1 MRETRWNWLLKL
13 LCMKPFGVIDCDSAS
28 HPCTGI
34 LSVSLIHSLHLSV
47 CVHVRHPVY
56 LSSKLCLSARLSA
69 SLSQSVRPSL
79 RLSRCLS
86 LSLSLPVALSLSL
99 GPAACPSLSLSSSV
113 CPRPLCQD
121 YMASGWP
128 TWTPVVGKQNVPL
141 GTKPL

>member
-13 LCMKPFGVIDCDSAS
+13 HKAVWFYWLWFCITSLYRDPLC
-28 HPCTGI
+28 
-34 LSVSLIHSLHLSV
+34 LSLIHSLHLSV